1 MVRCISLR
9 KMQYNGQH
17 IVNEIEFKLK
27 IYPYICL
34 YIVQSNNQP
43 NKQGIAWYWSH
54 IYRLICIICIKRG
67 KF

>member
-43 NKQGIAWYWSH
+43 NKQGIAWY
-54 IYRLICIICIKRG
+54 
-67 KF
+67 